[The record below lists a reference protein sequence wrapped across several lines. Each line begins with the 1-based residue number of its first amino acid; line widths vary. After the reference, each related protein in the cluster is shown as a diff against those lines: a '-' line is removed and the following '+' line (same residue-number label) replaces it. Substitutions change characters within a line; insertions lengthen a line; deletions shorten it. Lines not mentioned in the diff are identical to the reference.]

1 MFETS
6 RFSNARVL
14 VIGDVML
21 DRYWWGSVTRISP
34 EAPVPVVRLD
44 RTSTAPGGAANV
56 AVNISALGASTSLIG
71 FVGKDEEADQLRNA
85 LAERSVAADKLMT
98 IASRRTTVKTRIVA
112 HNQHVVRIDSEDT
125 WDISDGETEVLIEMI
140 AEAIPVADVVV
151 LSDYAKGTLSPSVLF
166 RVINLSRELGKPILV
181 DPKGKDFSKYK
192 GASIITPNRREAA
205 EACKL
210 DEFRPRVVS
219 EAGQALLDRYGF
231 AAVLITEGENGMT
244 LFESEDTFH
253 VESTAHQVFDVTG
266 AGDTVI
272 SALAVGLASGLKIRD
287 AVELANTAAG
297 IAVGNVGTA
306 AVTVSMIHDVLVT
319 SRGAG
324 ENQ

>member
-6 RFSNARVL
+6 RFSDARVL

-21 DRYWWGSVTRISP
+21 DRYWWGNVTRISP

-44 RTSTAPGGAANV
+44 RTSTAPGGAGNV

-71 FVGKDEEADQLRNA
+71 CVGKDEEASQLRNA
-85 LAERSVAADKLMT
+85 LAQRSVTADKLMT
-98 IASRRTTVKTRIVA
+98 CASRRTTVKTRIVA

-125 WDISDGETEVLIEMI
+125 WDVSEGETGALIEMI
-140 AEAIPVADVVV
+140 AEAIPLADIVV
-151 LSDYAKGTLSPSVLF
+151 LSDYAKGTLSPALLF
-166 RVINLSRELGKPILV
+166 RVINLCREHDKPVLV

-210 DEFRPRVVS
+210 DEFHPRVVN
-219 EAGQALLDRYGF
+219 EAGEALLDRYGF

-244 LFESEDTFH
+244 LFEKGDTFH

-272 SALAVGLASGLKIRD
+272 SALAVGLASGLTIRD
-287 AVELANTAAG
+287 AVKLANTAAG

-306 AVTVSMIHDVLVT
+306 AVTISMIQDVLVT

-324 ENQ
+324 ENR